1 MTDTRERSEA
11 RAFIHGMWANV
22 AGAWARNADDVDR
35 RTAPITRSMLDAVHL
50 RPGDHVLELASG
62 PGGAGLAA
70 AERVGREGEVVI
82 SDVVEEMVEI
92 AAGESEGPPP
102 HQRAYPG
109 ARPRGHR
116 AARRRLRRGALSEG
130 LMFALDPAHAV
141 REVHRVLRPTGHAAV
156 AVWAARQDNPWLGL
170 LLDAV
175 ADVTGIVLPPPGAP
189 GPFGLSDADGLRRL
203 FVDAGFTD
211 ITLERVAAPLRA
223 PSFAAWWQRNL
234 TIAGPVVAV
243 LNGLD
248 DATRLRLQ
256 DRLREAVT
264 RYETAGAL
272 ELPGLALVLSA
283 ARA

>member
-22 AGAWARNADDVDR
+22 AGAWGANADDVDR

-50 RPGDHVLELASG
+50 RPGDDVLELASG

-70 AERVGREGEVVI
+70 AEQVGREGEVVI

-92 AAGESEGPPP
+92 AHA
-102 HQRAYPG
+102 RARARHLTNVRTQGLDLEDIAQPDG
-109 ARPRGHR
+109 AYDVVLCR
-116 AARRRLRRGALSEG
+116 EG

-141 REVHRVLRPTGHAAV
+141 REVYRVLRPTGRAAV
-156 AVWAARQDNPWLGL
+156 AVWAARQHNPWLGL

-203 FVDAGFTD
+203 FIDAGFTD

-243 LNGLD
+243 LDGLD
-248 DATRLRLQ
+248 DATTLRLQ
-256 DRLREAVT
+256 DHLREAVT
-264 RYETAGAL
+264 PYETAGAL
-272 ELPGLALVLSA
+272 ELPGLALVVSA
-283 ARA
+283 RRA